1 MKKRDNKKLFAVKCI
16 FWAIKESNLIT
27 MKLFIILKKNK
38 LFSLFLKKKK
48 KLLFSCNLV
57 RKKIGREY

>member
-38 LFSLFLKKKK
+38 LFSLFLKKKRNYYFHVILYAK
-48 KLLFSCNLV
+48 
-57 RKKIGREY
+57 R